1 MNATTYTPELADAGR
16 LASLIKCTQPDKRI
30 IAAAIAEAVF
40 IGRCRR
46 ERVLEA
52 QTARERAEA

>member
-30 IAAAIAEAVF
+30 IAAAIAEAF
-40 IGRCRR
+40 INGMSTK
-46 ERVLEA
+46 ERLLAA

>member
-30 IAAAIAEAVF
+30 IAAARRRRH
-40 IGRCRR
+40 GSGLRR
-46 ERVLEA
+46 EGGDEGHW
-52 QTARERAEA
+52 QENKI